1 MPAPSAAPASPPG
14 HQFALNFDR
23 VCCRNCGADVEDAG
37 MKCPGAKRIRPIAGI
52 RQQQQTEGRA

>member
-1 MPAPSAAPASPPG
+1 MPAPIAIPDGNRG

-23 VCCRNCGADVEDAG
+23 VCCRNCGANSEDAW

-52 RQQQQTEGRA
+52 RQQHEEERA